1 MPARD
6 PLYRPLA
13 RVAVVIAVVTAGW
26 LVYEHVAGGLPGRT
40 DYRAANTAFTDAR
53 YGEALGRYRQALAAD
68 PTNVYAAEGIARS
81 LQRLGRGREAL
92 AAFEEALAVDPDF
105 APAHANRAILLDTLG
120 RHEEALAGY
129 RRALQLDPELAEGM
143 HWLDR
148 LLYDVR
154 ERPPTIADRM
164 AYLEEQLALPESER
178 RLTDPGEDARQRPY
192 ER

>member
-6 PLYRPLA
+6 PLYRPLV
-13 RVAVVIAVVTAGW
+13 RVAVVLAVVTGGW
-26 LVYEHVAGGLPGRT
+26 LAYEHIAGGLPGRT

-53 YGEALGRYRQALAAD
+53 YEEALGRYRQALAAD
-68 PTNVYAAEGIARS
+68 PANVYAAEGIARS
-81 LQRLGRGREAL
+81 LQRLGRSREAL
-92 AAFEEALAVDPDF
+92 GAFGDALAIDPGF

-129 RRALQLDPELAEGM
+129 RRALEIDPELAEGM

-164 AYLEEQLALPESER
+164 AYLEEQFLLPEGER
-178 RLTDPGEDARQRPY
+178 LLTDPGEDARQRPY